1 MTIRKTALGNG
12 AVLVANLYLLNYSY
26 DSYILTHISV
36 GCQYVLHWAKHAGC
50 FDKLP
55 EVSYAQMSKKRNEMA
70 KHRSWHSADIK
81 RARKKKLK
89 AAKRKAQKN
98 V

>member
-1 MTIRKTALGNG
+1 
-12 AVLVANLYLLNYSY
+12 
-26 DSYILTHISV
+26 
-36 GCQYVLHWAKHAGC
+36 
-50 FDKLP
+50 
-55 EVSYAQMSKKRNEMA
+55 MA